1 MKAARPVATSTQRG
15 SHALLYPRFLW
26 ELLCGSFRGG
36 PLFYLWMTCL
46 TAIAVVG
53 LLSGNRNLAL
63 LLAVLVDRAEFD
75 VLLFFAVGQFP
86 IFVLPAV
93 LAPVYRRIAQGA
105 PLDASAAGRS

>member
-1 MKAARPVATSTQRG
+1 MKSSNDLSA
-15 SHALLYPRFLW
+15 
-26 ELLCGSFRGG
+26 SF
-36 PLFYLWMTCL
+36 L
-46 TAIAVVG
+46 TASHLSIAAAFTVNLALQAIGAAVFWRAGRAQALTVG